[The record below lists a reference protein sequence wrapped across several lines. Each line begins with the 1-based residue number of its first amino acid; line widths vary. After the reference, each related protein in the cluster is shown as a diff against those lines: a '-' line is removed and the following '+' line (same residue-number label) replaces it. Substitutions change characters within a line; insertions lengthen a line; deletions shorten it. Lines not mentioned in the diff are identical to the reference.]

1 MLIELLEKAQVL
13 DLTHTLDSSTI
24 YWPTD
29 TKGFQLEELA
39 KGPTPA
45 GFYYS
50 ANSFC
55 TAEHGGTHLD
65 APIHFAEG
73 AESVERIPLDRLLGP
88 AVVID
93 ISAQAA
99 ADPDYR
105 LTLADVLAWEKAHG
119 RVPAGAIVVLATG
132 WSKRWPDRKAYL
144 GDDTPGDASN
154 LHFPSYGREAAELLV
169 NDRQVAVLGLDT
181 PSIDHGPS
189 RDFIVHQIAAKAGV
203 AGLENLAGRNACRRP
218 APTSSLC
225 RPRSAAARAG
235 RCARSRSCPRLE
247 PTISPKG
254 PWEGQNCPTNVPQR
268 PLPWIRKRVT
278 VSPIQQ
284 LVLIARSGH
293 A

>member
-1 MLIELLEKAQVL
+1 MSMNRPLVLALALIPLACTAPQAPPSPSLIELLEKAQVI

-45 GFYYS
+45 GFFYS

-105 LTLADVLAWEKAHG
+105 LALADVLAWEKAHG

-169 NDRQVAVLGLDT
+169 NERQVAALGLDT

-203 AGLENLAGRNACRRP
+203 AGLENLAGPERLPPTGAYVIALPSKIGGGSGGPLRAVALLP
-218 APTSSLC
+218 AS
-225 RPRSAAARAG
+225 
-235 RCARSRSCPRLE
+235 
-247 PTISPKG
+247 
-254 PWEGQNCPTNVPQR
+254 
-268 PLPWIRKRVT
+268 
-278 VSPIQQ
+278 
-284 LVLIARSGH
+284 
-293 A
+293 